1 MPENTNQESLDNL
14 PNTRPE
20 NANSDSMPTA
30 DLENNTSNQKAANM
44 EVHHHPDLHHKSKK
58 WKEYLLEFLMIFLAV
73 TLGFFAES
81 LREHISEKRI
91 EKEYIE
97 SFVADLKA
105 DIERFK
111 VIIPIEENS
120 INGLDTM
127 LSTIAHSPFNDSSA
141 RMMYYLSRKYTM
153 SIEPMSYSLGTI
165 TQLRNSGGLRLIS
178 NKTASDSIIAYNKTV
193 DDIMSVLNF
202 AEHDFIIP
210 SIRVGNKIFNS
221 KYFLRYNGETIVSL
235 LSSSEKTELLTKD
248 ESVINEYTNLIYQV
262 KQIRMNYLEQLKRHE
277 QRAKTMTSF
286 FKNEYHLE

>member
-1 MPENTNQESLDNL
+1 MAEHTDQESSDNL
-14 PNTRPE
+14 PNTELE
-20 NANSDSMPTA
+20 NSNSDFIPAA

-44 EVHHHPDLHHKSKK
+44 EVHHHPDLHHKPKK

-120 INGLDTM
+120 INGLDT
-127 LSTIAHSPFNDSSA
+127 LLNTIADRPFNDSST

-178 NKTASDSIIAYNKTV
+178 NKTASDSIISYNKTV

-221 KYFLRYNGETIVSL
+221 KYFLRYNGETIISL
-235 LSSSEKTELLTKD
+235 LSSSEKAELLTKD
-248 ESVINEYTNLIYQV
+248 ESVVNEYTNFIYQV

-277 QRAKTMTSF
+277 QRANIMTSF
-286 FKNEYHLE
+286 FKKEYHLE